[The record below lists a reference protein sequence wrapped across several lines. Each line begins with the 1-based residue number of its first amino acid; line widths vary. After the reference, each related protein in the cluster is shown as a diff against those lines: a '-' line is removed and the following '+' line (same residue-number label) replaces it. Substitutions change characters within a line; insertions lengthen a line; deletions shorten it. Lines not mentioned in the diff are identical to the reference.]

1 MGRRET
7 RRRRRRRRRRRGEGE
22 GGKGVGTLTDLLFN
36 ITLPPRPTVR
46 LQGAR
51 LLFFSPK
58 KKLGKK
64 NTLLPL
70 DSPPLQSDCF
80 LCLANNNHL
89 VLNEAAVPPEGSI
102 TACAVA
108 PPAGRRETR
117 KSGRPQ
123 HEVKSTGLQKNNSS
137 LGVVFILTQ
146 SDFCVH
152 SFPLPVAS
160 SSHPHNSF

>member
-7 RRRRRRRRRRRGEGE
+7 RRRRRRRRGEGE
-22 GGKGVGTLTDLLFN
+22 GGKGGAGTLTDLLFN
-36 ITLPPRPTVR
+36 ITLPPRPTVQ

-58 KKLGKK
+58 KSGKK

-70 DSPPLQSDCF
+70 DDSPLQSDCF

-89 VLNEAAVPPEGSI
+89 VLNEAAVPPEGGI

-123 HEVKSTGLQKNNSS
+123 REVKSTGLQKKMT
-137 LGVVFILTQ
+137 LLRG
-146 SDFCVH
+146 
-152 SFPLPVAS
+152 
-160 SSHPHNSF
+160 